1 MVISI
6 RKASS
11 EDIPLITTL
20 AQRIWREHY
29 YPMIGEP
36 QVEYMLDRYYTGE
49 SLAAQMADGQVFWL
63 PELNGE
69 VIGYVAISPKGPG
82 EYFMNKFYID
92 NDKRGKGFG
101 KVILERVLAQYP
113 DLRTLRLTV
122 NRQNYKTIN
131 FYFRVGFT
139 IEGCYDFDIGNGYE
153 MNDFM
158 MVLKLGGPEDV
169 APLK

>member
-6 RKASS
+6 RKATT
-11 EDIPLITTL
+11 EETPIITTL

-29 YPMIGEP
+29 YPMVGEA
-36 QVEYMLDRYYTGE
+36 QVEYMLDRYYTDA
-49 SLAAQMADGQVFWL
+49 SLRTQMEDGQVFWL

-82 EYFMNKFYID
+82 EYFLNKFYID
-92 NDKRGKGFG
+92 NQKRGLGFG

-113 DLRTLRLTV
+113 DLRELRLTV

-131 FYFRVGFT
+131 YYFRVGFT
-139 IEGCYDFDIGNGYE
+139 IEACFDFDIGNGYV
-153 MNDFM
+153 MNDFK
-158 MVLKLGGPEDV
+158 MVLKLAPPE
-169 APLK
+169 